1 MFHLHIQYNVN
12 QLLLFL
18 SLEPEE
24 LFYCRIQY
32 HYHTIIVNRVM
43 KLIHHHLHYHCHNC
57 QYDQITINNISKVI
71 SLSQS
76 LSFLL
81 VTMMMMM
88 IIIIII
94 IIIIIY
100 IIIIRIKI
108 YVIVLI
114 ILIIDIIVIFIIL
127 NKAI

>member
-1 MFHLHIQYNVN
+1 MFHLHIQYTVN

-57 QYDQITINNISKVI
+57 QYDQITINNVSKVI

-81 VTMMMMM
+81 VT
-88 IIIIII
+88 IIIIFIVI

>member
-1 MFHLHIQYNVN
+1 MFHLHIQYTVN

-32 HYHTIIVNRVM
+32 HYHTIIANRVM

-57 QYDQITINNISKVI
+57 QYDQITINNVSKVI

-81 VTMMMMM
+81 VT
-88 IIIIII
+88 IIII

>member
-1 MFHLHIQYNVN
+1 MFHLHIQYTVN

-32 HYHTIIVNRVM
+32 HYHTIVANRVM

-57 QYDQITINNISKVI
+57 QYDQITINNVSKGI

-81 VTMMMMM
+81 VT
-88 IIIIII
+88 IIIIIIIIVI